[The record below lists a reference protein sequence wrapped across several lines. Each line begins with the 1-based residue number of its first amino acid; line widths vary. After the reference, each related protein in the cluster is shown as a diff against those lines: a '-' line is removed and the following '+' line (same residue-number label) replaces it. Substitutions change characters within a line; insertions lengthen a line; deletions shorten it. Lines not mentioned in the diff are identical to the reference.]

1 MGLHL
6 LVYRG
11 VQLRE
16 PYVNIRNCWDVHS
29 SYDYRCELS
38 GHVKGSTLYSQYFQV
53 RGTLCVYD
61 PIACTPVHKDMN
73 TESPSS
79 ALTRTFIPVE
89 AVREAAS

>member
-16 PYVNIRNCWDVHS
+16 HYVNIRNCWDVHS

-38 GHVKGSTLYSQYFQV
+38 GHVKGSTLYSQYCTRSVPGQGNTV
-53 RGTLCVYD
+53 CV
-61 PIACTPVHKDMN
+61 
-73 TESPSS
+73 
-79 ALTRTFIPVE
+79 
-89 AVREAAS
+89 